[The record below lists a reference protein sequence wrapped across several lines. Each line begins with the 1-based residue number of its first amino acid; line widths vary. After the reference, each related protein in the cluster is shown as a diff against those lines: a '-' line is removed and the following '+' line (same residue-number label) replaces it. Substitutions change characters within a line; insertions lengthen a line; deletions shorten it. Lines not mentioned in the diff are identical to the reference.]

1 MRHKGDLHSWQLVIE
16 VLQSEELQSFVH
28 ARVSIERFDIA
39 RRDKELLET
48 MGVSSGN
55 LSQC

>member
-16 VLQSEELQSFVH
+16 VLQSEELQGFVH

-48 MGVSSGN
+48 MGVSSEN
-55 LSQC
+55 SSQC